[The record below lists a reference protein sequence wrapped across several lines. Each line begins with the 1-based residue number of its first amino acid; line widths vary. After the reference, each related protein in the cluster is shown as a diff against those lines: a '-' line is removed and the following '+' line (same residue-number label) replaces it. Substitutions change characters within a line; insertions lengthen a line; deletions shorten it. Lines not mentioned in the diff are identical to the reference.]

1 MHELSLCQSIHRIV
15 DRAREGRPVEVVN
28 LRVGRLRQVV
38 PETLAYCWTLVIDG
52 GPLAGSRLE
61 VDQVPVVLDCADCG
75 RRTTLADAL
84 LLTCGCCGSGSI
96 SVVSGE
102 ELLVTSIDLADPTPD
117 DGRPAVPTPAPAEE
131 A

>member
-28 LRVGRLRQVV
+28 LTVGRLRQVV
-38 PETLAYCWTLVIDG
+38 PDTLTSCWTLVTDG

-61 VDQVPVVLDCADCG
+61 VDHVPVVLDCADCG
-75 RRTTLADAL
+75 RRTTLADL
-84 LLTCGCCGSGSI
+84 PLLTCGCCGSGSV

-117 DGRPAVPTPAPAEE
+117 DGRPADPVPAPAEE
-131 A
+131 R